1 LDLYRIL
8 ASSCRTKI
16 LLVLYQNRH
25 IHVMELVRKVNS
37 TYNQFNSHIQV
48 LQKEGIVTDERLG
61 RQRFVKLKRES
72 PKTLLLLEALRILKA
87 VEDRQ
92 VGKGID
98 YPSCGTE
105 SF

>member
-1 LDLYRIL
+1 
-8 ASSCRTKI
+8 
-16 LLVLYQNRH
+16 
-25 IHVMELVRKVNS
+25 MELVRKVNS